1 MDIRKISKILVAIDG
16 SENSM
21 DAADYGISL
30 AKKDNAE
37 LVVINV
43 IHTPASALTFY
54 GESSFI
60 EFIKKSKSDAEE
72 WFSKIRKKA
81 SEHGVQVKTE
91 VIEDI
96 QSIPAAIIN
105 YSQDKKIDLIVV
117 GTRGRTG
124 FKRLLL
130 GSVARDVVTYATT
143 PVMVVK

>member
-1 MDIRKISKILVAIDG
+1 MEIGKLSRILVAIDG

-30 AKKDNAE
+30 SKADNAE
-37 LVVINV
+37 LIVINI

-72 WFSKIRKKA
+72 WFGKIRKKA

-91 VIEDI
+91 VMEEI
-96 QSIPAAIIN
+96 QSIPAAIVN
-105 YSQDKKIDLIVV
+105 YAQDKKADLIIV

-130 GSVARDVVTYATT
+130 GSVARDVVTYAGI